1 MVMGLTG
8 LVNGGGFPVA
18 AFPADNGPPGPGRGT
33 TRVARHGAPPVS
45 RRQYRYEPV
54 RQSRR
59 AVRCG
64 KVNRYGKMSRKR
76 ATESLSFMTER
87 NWLRELLEA
96 ALIGAL
102 VFIAVQASVVNFRVE
117 GSSMQ
122 PTLDP
127 GHYLMVNRALYF
139 RLDTG
144 RLGQIIPFWQPA
156 APAELYLA
164 RPPRRGDVVVFD
176 YPVDTQRQFVKRIIG
191 APGDTVA
198 ISGGQVIVNGA
209 RLREPYR
216 KIPGH
221 TNMHQVRLGADEYFV
236 LGDNRPG
243 SRDSRHWGVVPS
255 DLIIGKVWA
264 IYWPRSAW
272 GFPD

>member
-1 MVMGLTG
+1 MYGGPAGGTMVMGLTG
-8 LVNGGGFPVA
+8 LVNGGGFPVP
-18 AFPADNGPPGPGRGT
+18 AFPADNGPTGPGRGT
-33 TRVARHGAPPVS
+33 TRAARHGAPPVS

-64 KVNRYGKMSRKR
+64 KVNHYGKMSRKR

-156 APAELYLA
+156 SPGGAVP
-164 RPPRRGDVVVFD
+164 
-176 YPVDTQRQFVKRIIG
+176 G
-191 APGDTVA
+191 AP
-198 ISGGQVIVNGA
+198 
-209 RLREPYR
+209 PP
-216 KIPGH
+216 PG
-221 TNMHQVRLGADEYFV
+221 RC
-236 LGDNRPG
+236 R
-243 SRDSRHWGVVPS
+243 GV
-255 DLIIGKVWA
+255 
-264 IYWPRSAW
+264 
-272 GFPD
+272 